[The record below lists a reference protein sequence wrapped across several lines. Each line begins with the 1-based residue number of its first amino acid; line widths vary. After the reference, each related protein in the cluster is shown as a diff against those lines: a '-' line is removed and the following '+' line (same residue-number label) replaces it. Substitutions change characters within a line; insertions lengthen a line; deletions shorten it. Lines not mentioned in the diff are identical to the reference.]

1 MAGYIKVKDALPY
14 LTKYVQSVEAV
25 TLDEITDLYQNMD
38 DDFIER
44 YYPEYTRLTGSYFVI
59 GDQIAQGNL
68 LRLLELWKQYRRF
81 NNV

>member
-1 MAGYIKVKDALPY
+1 MDSYIKKEDALSY
-14 LTKYVQSVEAV
+14 LTKYIPRVEAV

-38 DDFIER
+38 ADFIER
-44 YYPEYTRLTGSYFVI
+44 YYPEYTRLTGSWFVI
-59 GDQIAQGNL
+59 GEQIAQGNL